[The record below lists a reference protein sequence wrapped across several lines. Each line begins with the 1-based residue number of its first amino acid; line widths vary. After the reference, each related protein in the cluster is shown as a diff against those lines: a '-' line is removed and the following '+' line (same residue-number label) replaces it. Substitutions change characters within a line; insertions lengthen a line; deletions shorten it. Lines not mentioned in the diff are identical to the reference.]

1 MKSGRSSEIQ
11 INKNTKFYLAAGT
24 FIGIIVVSL
33 CYRQPTWGV
42 AGCLGWLIAWGNLN
56 LTELISKKTFANTGD
71 SFFKY
76 SLGFNALRV
85 LAVTTA
91 VFVAIIL
98 LKQCREFF
106 IGSFLIT
113 YFIFMAYEIFRWHK
127 LSLQNQ

>member
-1 MKSGRSSEIQ
+1 MKSGRSSEIR
-11 INKNTKFYLAAGT
+11 INNRIKFFLAAGT
-24 FIGIIVVSL
+24 FIAIITVSL
-33 CYRQPTWGV
+33 GLRQPQCGA

-56 LTELISKKTFANTGD
+56 LTELISKKTFADTGD

-85 LAVTTA
+85 VAVMTA
-91 VFVAIIL
+91 VLISIVL
-98 LKQCREFF
+98 LKPCRGFF
-106 IGSFLIT
+106 IGSFLTT